1 MNHTLI
7 AQIKEQ
13 AHIFNNNIIADRR
26 HLHAHPELSFQE
38 FNTSAY
44 IQQQLKELGI
54 GYREIAQTGVL
65 AEIKGSKGNGPVIA
79 LRADMDALPIREEN
93 DIDYKSVN
101 EGVMHA
107 CGHDAHTAILLG
119 AARILNAI
127 KDEFAGTV
135 RLIFQPAEEKL
146 PGGAQQMIA
155 EGALDN
161 PQPVHV
167 IGQHVYPHKLAGK
180 VTIPKGLCM
189 ASMDEITVTITGKGG
204 HGAMPHTT
212 IDPVHIAAQMIVALQ
227 QLVSRMANP
236 QMPTVL
242 SFGRFIADGA
252 INIIPNTVYLEGT
265 FRTFNDEWRYE
276 AHERMKKLAV
286 SLVEGMGATCQFDI
300 RCGYPSVNNDEQLSD
315 AMNAYAK
322 EYIGEENVEHM
333 DNLMAAEDF
342 AYYGRHK
349 PSVFYFLGV
358 GNEAMN
364 ITSPLHSPTFNLDE
378 TALETGAGLM
388 AYFATRILQQSS
400 VTSA

>member
-7 AQIKEQ
+7 SLIKEQ
-13 AHIFNNNIIADRR
+13 AHLIKNDMIADRR
-26 HLHAHPELSFQE
+26 YLHAHPELSFKE

-44 IQQQLKELGI
+44 VQKRLKEMGI
-54 GYREIAQTGVL
+54 EHRVVAQTGVL
-65 AEIKGSKGNGPVIA
+65 AAITGLKGNGPVIA
-79 LRADMDALPIREEN
+79 LRADMDALPIKEQN
-93 DIDYKSVN
+93 DIDYRSVN

-107 CGHDAHTAILLG
+107 CGHDAHTALLLG

-127 KDEFAGTV
+127 KEEFAGTA

-155 EGALDN
+155 EGALDH

-167 IGQHVYPHKLAGK
+167 IGQHVYPHMQAGK
-180 VTIPKGLCM
+180 VAIPTGVCM
-189 ASMDEITVTITGKGG
+189 ASMDEIVVTITGKGG

-212 IDPVHIAAQMIVALQ
+212 IDPVQIAAHLVVALQ

-252 INIIPNTVYLEGT
+252 INIIPNTVYMEGT

-286 SLVEGMGATCQFDI
+286 SLVEGMGATCQFDVH
-300 RCGYPSVNNDEQLSD
+300 CGYPSLNNDALLSD
-315 AMNAYAK
+315 AMNAYAR
-322 EYIGEENVEHM
+322 EYIGEENLESIE
-333 DNLMAAEDF
+333 NLMAAEDF
-342 AYYGRHK
+342 AYYGRQK

-358 GNEAMN
+358 GNEAKN

-378 TALETGAGLM
+378 AALETGAGLM
-388 AYFATRILQQSS
+388 AYFAARILQ
-400 VTSA
+400 AM

>member
-7 AQIKEQ
+7 TQIKEQ

-79 LRADMDALPIREEN
+79 LRADMDALPLREEN

-167 IGQHVYPHKLAGK
+167 IGQHVYPHLQAGK
-180 VTIPKGLCM
+180 VAIPKGLCM

-212 IDPVHIAAQMIVALQ
+212 IDPVQIAAQMVVALQ

-276 AHERMKKLAV
+276 ANERMKKLAV

-300 RCGYPSVNNDEQLSD
+300 RRGYPSVNNDEQLSD

-333 DNLMAAEDF
+333 DNMMAAEDF